1 MVQSV
6 NVSELGRRFEIGLFP
21 LLLSVPFTSYN
32 KYNLTFMLYF
42 SYPQYRLWRWKNK
55 KEGLSRKKK
64 VHKQF
69 LLCSGN
75 YILLQVVLLGLR
87 FTVCEWIQRLIK
99 VNTLIGISRGKSP
112 YRNTA
117 SFSVCNGTLEGWIL
131 CSRDYCAVQTFVAR
145 RKLPPHYLDITSDKG

>member
-6 NVSELGRRFEIGLFP
+6 NVSDLGRRFEIGLFP

-32 KYNLTFMLYF
+32 KNIIISISCCILVIRNIDYGDG
-42 SYPQYRLWRWKNK
+42 K
-55 KEGLSRKKK
+55 KEGLSKKKK

-75 YILLQVVLLGLR
+75 YILLQVVLSGLR
-87 FTVCEWIQRLIK
+87 FTVCEWIRRLIK

-145 RKLPPHYLDITSDKG
+145 RKLSPHYLDITSDKG